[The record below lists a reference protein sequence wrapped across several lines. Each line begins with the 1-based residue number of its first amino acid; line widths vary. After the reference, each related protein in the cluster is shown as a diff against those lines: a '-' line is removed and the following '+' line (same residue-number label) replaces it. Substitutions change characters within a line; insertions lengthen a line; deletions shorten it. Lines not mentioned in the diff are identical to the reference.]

1 MAATFSTSSGSS
13 RERIGRAPAQED
25 FSSRTRRPSR
35 LAGRTKRKLSLAAKI
50 KRAASK
56 ELVVS
61 QALLVVLFSSL
72 HARHETDSRSSAIG
86 SLRIA
91 GGAASEKRLRKDRP
105 FR

>member
-1 MAATFSTSSGSS
+1 MSATFSTSSGSS
-13 RERIGRAPAQED
+13 PRAD
-25 FSSRTRRPSR
+25 RSRPGPGGLNSGTRRPSR

-61 QALLVVLFSSL
+61 KALLVVLFSSL
-72 HARHETDSRSSAIG
+72 HARHETDFRSSAIG